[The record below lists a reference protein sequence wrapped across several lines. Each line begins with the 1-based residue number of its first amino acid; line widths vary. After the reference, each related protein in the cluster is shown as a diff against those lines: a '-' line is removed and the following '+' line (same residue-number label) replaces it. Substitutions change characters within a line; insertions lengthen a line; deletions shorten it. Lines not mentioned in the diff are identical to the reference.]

1 MMVNMKLFSHRIGLF
16 LIFGLLC
23 FSCQNSDEKTDDQGV
38 ERFERSD
45 AAILKGVY
53 VPSNADMFFTSGLV
67 APIKDADAASGSNQ
81 QYGTT
86 YEQSIGALNKVKE
99 TLDLKGF
106 SLENIVF
113 LRVYLAPDS
122 SGVIDFKS
130 FFSAYDNY
138 FKRYPNVPQ
147 IARATIGVHS
157 LARAGLLV
165 EVEAVAAK

>member
-67 APIKDADAASGSNQ
+67 A
-81 QYGTT
+81 
-86 YEQSIGALNKVKE
+86 
-99 TLDLKGF
+99 
-106 SLENIVF
+106 
-113 LRVYLAPDS
+113 
-122 SGVIDFKS
+122 
-130 FFSAYDNY
+130 
-138 FKRYPNVPQ
+138 
-147 IARATIGVHS
+147 
-157 LARAGLLV
+157 
-165 EVEAVAAK
+165 